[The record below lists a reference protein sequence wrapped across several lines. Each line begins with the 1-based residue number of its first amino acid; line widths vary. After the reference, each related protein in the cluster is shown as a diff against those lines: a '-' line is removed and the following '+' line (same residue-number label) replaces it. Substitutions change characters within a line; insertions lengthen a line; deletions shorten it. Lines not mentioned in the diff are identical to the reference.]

1 MFHAWFT
8 CGSSTVQVRLR
19 CCSSVVQ
26 EFYHR
31 WGAAAW
37 LTTRSARVPRVRF
50 RCGSGVVQV
59 WLKYGSSVVE
69 AWFKRGSSMAPSG
82 GPDPPRIHISL
93 PRSCAKRG
101 AARHL
106 AAPRGNSGHEAPTGL
121 GKSCCTALR
130 ENRTARHDAAP
141 REPNGRHF
149 GMEFAYHAGKRIVQ
163 RARAR
168 RQPNPRKWTAECR
181 CSAMLTRCALAR
193 RHFQRGGPFLSRT
206 WR

>member
-1 MFHAWFT
+1 M
-8 CGSSTVQVRLR
+8 R

-82 GPDPPRIHISL
+82 GA
-93 PRSCAKRG
+93 RSPAYTYFVTAKLRE
-101 AARHL
+101 ARSR
-106 AAPRGNSGHEAPTGL
+106 AAPRGTARHLGARSAYQL
-121 GKSCCTALR
+121 GKTLLHSPTR
-130 ENRTARHDAAP
+130 NRTARHDAAP
-141 REPNGRHF
+141 REPNGRHL
-149 GMEFAYHAGKRIVQ
+149 GMKFACHAEKRIVEQ
-163 RARAR
+163 CYARAR
-168 RQPNPRKWTAECR
+168 RQPNARKRTAGCR